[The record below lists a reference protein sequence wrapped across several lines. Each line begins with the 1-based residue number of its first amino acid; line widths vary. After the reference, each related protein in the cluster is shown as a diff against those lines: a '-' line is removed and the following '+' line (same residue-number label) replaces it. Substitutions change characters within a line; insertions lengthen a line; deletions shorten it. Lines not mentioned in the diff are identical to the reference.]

1 VETTISKHAE
11 TRTKS
16 RLGISKKIA
25 NKNAQRAWESGLTH
39 SEAKGSLRRY
49 LDYLYLSHG
58 VASNVRVYH
67 HHVYIFTGTNLTTVF
82 QLPQKLEKLADKL
95 QRQKKSELG

>member
-1 VETTISKHAE
+1 MDTTISKHAE
-11 TRTKS
+11 MRTKS

-25 NKNAQRAWESGLTH
+25 NKNAQRAWENGLTH

-49 LDYLYLSHG
+49 LDYLYLSRG

-67 HHVYIFTGTNLTTVF
+67 HYIYIFNGTNLITVF

-95 QRQKKSELG
+95 QKQKEVKLG